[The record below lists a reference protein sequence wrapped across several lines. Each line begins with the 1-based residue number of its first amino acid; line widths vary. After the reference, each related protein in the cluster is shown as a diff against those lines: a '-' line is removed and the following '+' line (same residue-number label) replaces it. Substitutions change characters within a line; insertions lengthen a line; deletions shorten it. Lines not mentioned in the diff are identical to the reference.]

1 MEGFWYLVKVLPG
14 KERQIKDKYNTEI
27 DLGRIAGIKEFVCPM
42 EKQYKMIKNKKVIR
56 ERVIY
61 TGYLYFEAEH
71 ELSYDELKNLSY
83 LPEIMSV
90 LGDKKP
96 IRLRDREIQRVLN
109 ETTKGEDLTQNIE
122 YKVGEMIKVIDGPF
136 STFEGEIR
144 MVEGNKVDVDVRVFG
159 RPTKVSLLKEQIEKL

>member
-27 DLGRIAGIKEFVCPM
+27 DLGRIEGIKEFVCPM

-144 MVEGNKVDVDVRVFG
+144 MVGGNKVDVDVRVFG

>member
-27 DLGRIAGIKEFVCPM
+27 ELGKISGIKQFVCPM
-42 EKQYKMIKNKKVIR
+42 EKQYKIIKNKKVIR

-61 TGYLYFEAEH
+61 TGYLYFQTDY
-71 ELSYDELKNLSY
+71 ELTLDELKFFSH

-96 IRLRDREIQRVLN
+96 IRVGEREMQKVLN
-109 ETTKGEDLTQNIE
+109 ETANLEDPSKDVE
-122 YKVGEMIKVIDGPF
+122 YKIGQLVKVVDGPF
-136 STFEGEIR
+136 NTFEGEVR
-144 MVEGNKVDVDVRVFG
+144 MVDGNKVDVDVRVFG
-159 RPTKVSLLKEQIEKL
+159 RPTKVTLLKEQIEKA

>member
-1 MEGFWYLVKVLPG
+1 MEGYWYLIKVLPG

-27 DLGRIAGIKEFVCPM
+27 ELGRISGIKQFVCPL
-42 EKQYKMIKNKKVIR
+42 EKQYKIIKNKKVIR

-61 TGYLYFEAEH
+61 TGYLYFEADH
-71 ELSYDELKNLSY
+71 ELDYDELKNLSF

-96 IRLRDREIQRVLN
+96 IRLKDREVQRILN
-109 ETTKGEDLTQNIE
+109 ETSKGEDLNNDVE
-122 YKVGEMIKVIDGPF
+122 YKIGDLIKVVDGPF
-136 STFEGEIR
+136 RTFEGEIR
-144 MVEGNKVDVDVRVFG
+144 LVEGNKVDVDVRVFG